1 MNSGINPPTSNIQLR
16 QLVQRLVG
24 EIEGLTARVSMLEE
38 FRGELEAKILLL
50 EFKLKET
57 RSFMRQDLLVE
68 DPGISDSLID

>member
-1 MNSGINPPTSNIQLR
+1 MSENEQLC

-24 EIEGLTARVSMLEE
+24 EIEGLTSRVARLEE
-38 FRGELEAKILLL
+38 FTGELQAKITGL
-50 EFKLKET
+50 EFKLKAT

>member
-1 MNSGINPPTSNIQLR
+1 MSENEQLG

-24 EIEGLTARVSMLEE
+24 EIEGLTARVARLEE
-38 FRGELEAKILLL
+38 FTGELQAKITMLK
-50 EFKLKET
+50 FKLKKT